1 MKNETNDI
9 TEGLLLVAETVETSS
24 TKTDAKLDQIKAAL
38 NKQQPIIKYSAVCE
52 PPAVNK
58 PTPDQ
63 PANQTPNKET
73 PATTPDQPAPASNP
87 TNTKPNKI
95 VREKGGPT
103 SFRSEAMNFV
113 KETFATMSGAVT
125 NQIDKLGSEIVPGY
139 SEMKEVGTKIVKGTG
154 SLAKSAFERM
164 RSGSDDKTEEP
175 ISSKSKIIPSSRT
188 DKPNNETKKQT
199 KLLASI
205 DKSLKRPQKGTK
217 GPNTSNSLGDMARMF
232 LPMTML
238 IGTMVTGVLGLMG
251 GMASGALGLITTMTA
266 GVTGLIT
273 TMAAGI
279 ATAMGKLTNPFKKTP
294 LPSSTKNP
302 TTKGSAEPSG
312 KGKDPNG
319 KGKPSS
325 KPSSTA
331 NPNAK
336 PSAKPTSVT
345 NTSKLE
351 RVSNVS
357 NVSNT
362 SKIATTVEAAES
374 AGAKQAGKFGLGTA
388 VKTGA
393 KRVAGAGMNAGAA
406 ALGMGSKAIP
416 VVGQFVML
424 AQSIDMLVEAIT
436 GKAWLSKEN
445 LDTVDKVQNG
455 GLERGKPGDKMIPQS
470 ASDSLMGDKMAA
482 DFLDNEQN
490 RKLVEERN
498 ERKEAAA
505 RAMAA
510 SQHIQTNA
518 NVSNSTNNTFLGN
531 SAMSQRS
538 VAERRGST
546 HF

>member
-1 MKNETNDI
+1 MKNETDDI

-38 NKQQPIIKYSAVCE
+38 NKQQPIIKYSAVRE
-52 PPAVNK
+52 PPVVNQPAANQPAK
-58 PTPDQ
+58 EPTNQTPDQ
-63 PANQTPNKET
+63 PATTPNQE
-73 PATTPDQPAPASNP
+73 QPVPTSNP
-87 TNTKPNKI
+87 KQKI
-95 VREKGGPT
+95 VREKGNVN

-125 NQIDKLGSEIVPGY
+125 SQIDKLGNEIVPGY
-139 SEMKEVGTKIVKGTG
+139 SEMKDVTTKIAKSTG

-217 GPNTSNSLGDMARMF
+217 GPATGSSFGDMARMF

-251 GMASGALGLITTMTA
+251 GLASGALGLITTMVT
-266 GVTGLIT
+266 GVTALIT
-273 TMAAGI
+273 GMTAGI
-279 ATAMGKLTNPFKKTP
+279 AKLAEKMFSPFKKTP
-294 LPSSTKNP
+294 LPSSNKNP

-325 KPSSTA
+325 KPSSTT

-336 PSAKPTSVT
+336 GSAKPTSVTT

-362 SKIATTVEAAES
+362 SKIATTVEAAE
-374 AGAKQAGKFGLGTA
+374 GAATKQAGKFGLGTA
-388 VKTGA
+388 IKTGA
-393 KRVAGAGMNAGAA
+393 KRAAGSGMAAGAA

-436 GKAWLSKEN
+436 GKKWLSEEN
-445 LDTVDKVQNG
+445 LNTVDKVQNG
-455 GLERGKPGDKMIPQS
+455 GMSRAKEGQKTLTK
-470 ASDSLMGDKMAA
+470 A
-482 DFLDNEQN
+482 DMEGAYLGSTVQLADTEEN
-490 RKLVEERN
+490 RIKLA
-498 ERKEAAA
+498 ERKERAEAAM
-505 RAMAA
+505 RAMA

-518 NVSNSTNNTFLGN
+518 NVSNNTSNTFVGN
-531 SAMSQRS
+531 AAQSPRSA
-538 VAERRGST
+538 AERRGST
-546 HF
+546 YF